1 MHYRDLVQFDPIETI
16 IQLRDA
22 DQEQAAR
29 DLIRT
34 YVISDRMA
42 DQLVNVVIPQL
53 QFLRPRDNKGV
64 LIVGNY
70 GTGKS
75 HLMAVVS
82 AIAEHDHLVEALDHP
97 DVQEAAASIAG
108 RFKVARTEI
117 GGVTGSLRD
126 ILLRELEIA
135 LEAWGTPY
143 TFPPADEITNNKNAL
158 IEAMGAFQE
167 RYPEQGLLLVVDEL
181 LDYLRTREERQLI
194 LDLGFLRELGEVAA
208 LTPFRFLAGLQ
219 ETLFDSPRFAFV
231 AQQLRRVRDRF
242 EQVRIVRE
250 DIAYVVSHRLLQ
262 KNDEQLAR
270 ITEHLRQFTH
280 LYGHMAERLD
290 EFAQLFPIHPAYLE
304 TFERVSVAE
313 KREVLKT
320 FSQAMRGLLDEEVPP
335 DQPGL
340 ISYDHYWDILRG
352 NPSMRGLPDVAEV
365 IEKSDVLEG
374 RIRNAYTRP
383 GLKPVAL
390 RIIHALSVHRLTT
403 HDIRAPLGVTP
414 EELRDDLCL
423 FRPLPEASADFL
435 LSQVQ
440 VALREIQRTV
450 TGQYISYN
458 EANGQYYLDVDKDI
472 DFEAKIQERGQFME
486 QGDLNRYFFN
496 GLRRALNLSETTY
509 SNGHRIWLYELP
521 WVERADQRL
530 PMVTRPGYLFFG
542 APDERSTAQPPRDFY
557 VYIMPPFINRQWHDG
572 QRADEVIFQL
582 SGLDQTFEDRVRLYA
597 GARAMAQEAA
607 SHRTTYAE
615 KADEYLGKLLGW
627 LRDYFPD
634 HLQVTYQGV
643 TNPVGTVLSG
653 AQSSASE
660 TMEDLIRLIAAHLL
674 APEFEERYPDYPAFE
689 RLTRPVTESARPTA
703 AMDAIRFLAGRGRT
717 NLAIGVLDGLELLD
731 DEENLRPYQSR
742 YARRYLDLLQEKPEG
757 QVVNRGEL
765 IEQVSGGIQPIEKDI
780 CFQLEPEWAVVVLL
794 SLVYHGDV
802 VLNLGG
808 RETLDAGNIERAA
821 TRAMVD
827 LVDFR
832 FYKRPR
838 TLPLNLWGMIFEGLG
853 LAPGLVRD
861 ENTRRD
867 AVQRLQSVVGG
878 ELERAATIEGQ
889 MQQGLRL
896 WNEAIFTDRFD
907 YEVESGAVVGASHPT
922 VSLSRTELLPHL
934 RGYKQFLEA
943 LSRFDTVG
951 KLRNLRLT
959 VTQVQEALDR
969 QAVVERAGQL
979 LDLVGRVQPLTA
991 YLAEAQANLPSGPE
1005 SPHPWSERAAAMRK
1019 SLVDDVRRFGGGDED
1034 DEAIDPMHF
1043 NALSRQLETLK
1054 ADYVAAYAEQHRR
1067 LTLGPQADDRRQRLY
1082 SDARL
1087 TALNALAAIDLLSG
1101 SELDGWKQR
1110 MTELPICREFH
1121 ESAIDDTP
1129 TCPFCHLRPAQR
1141 RDVRANQ
1148 TLDQL
1153 ERQLDDILTRWR
1165 QALRDALTSETAR
1178 RSLEAMTPDERA
1190 PIEQFLAQETDK
1202 GHPLDEAQIP
1212 EGFVESAVQALR
1224 GIEALALPVDGLL
1237 EALKEGGLPCTVE
1250 ELKRRFDGF
1259 VGEQMRGHDPRNTR
1273 LTLETNGE

>member
-1 MHYRDLVQFDPIETI
+1 MRYRELVQFDPIETV

-22 DQEQAAR
+22 DREDAAR

-42 DQLVNVVIPQL
+42 DQLANVVIPQL
-53 QFLRPRDNKGV
+53 QFLSPRDNKGV

-82 AIAEHDHLVEALDHP
+82 AIAEHDDLVPVLDHP
-97 DVQEAAASIAG
+97 DVQEAAAPIAG

-135 LEAWGTPY
+135 LEAWDTPY
-143 TFPPADEITNNKNAL
+143 TFPPADQVTNNKDII
-158 IEAMGAFQE
+158 IEAVANFQAH
-167 RYPEQGLLLVVDEL
+167 YPDHGILLVVDEL

-219 ETLFDSPRFAFV
+219 ETLFDSPRFTFV
-231 AQQLRRVRDRF
+231 SQQLRRVRDRF

-270 ITEHLRQFTH
+270 ITEHLRQFTR
-280 LYGHMAERLD
+280 LYGQMAERLD

-320 FSQAMRGLLDEEVPP
+320 FSRAMRGLLDEKVPP
-335 DQPGL
+335 DRPGL
-340 ISYDHYWDILRG
+340 ISYDHYWDILRD

-365 IEKSDVLEG
+365 IEKSNVLEG

-383 GLKPVAL
+383 GLRPIAL

-423 FRPLPEASADFL
+423 YRPMPEASADFL
-435 LSQVQ
+435 LNQVQ
-440 VALREIQRTV
+440 VALREIVRTV

-458 EANGQYYLDVDKDI
+458 EANGQYYLDVEKDI
-472 DFEAKIQERGQFME
+472 DFEAKIQERGEFME
-486 QGDLNRYFFN
+486 ESDLNRYFFD

-509 SNGHRIWLYELP
+509 STGHHIWLYELP
-521 WVERADQRL
+521 WIEH
-530 PMVTRPGYLFFG
+530 MVTRPGYLFFG

-557 VYIMPPFINRQWHDG
+557 VYIVPPFIDRQWHDE
-572 QRADEVIFQL
+572 QRADEVTFRL
-582 SGLDQTFEDRVRLYA
+582 TGLDQAFEELVRLYA
-597 GARAMAQEAA
+597 GARAMAREAA
-607 SHRTTYAE
+607 SHRQVYAE
-615 KADEYLGKLLGW
+615 KADQYLRKLLGW
-627 LRDYFPD
+627 LRDHLTE

-643 TNPVGTVLSG
+643 PDPVEAVL
-653 AQSSASE
+653 ARTQSSASQ
-660 TMEDLIRLIAAHLL
+660 TMEDLIRLIAAYLL
-674 APEFEERYPDYPAFE
+674 APEFEERYPIYPAFE
-689 RLTRPVTESARPTA
+689 GMTRPVTESARAAA
-703 AMDAIRFLAGRGRT
+703 AMDAVRFLAGRGRT
-717 NLAIGVLDGLELLD
+717 NLAMGVLDGLDLLD
-731 DEENLRPYQSR
+731 DEDQLRPYQSR

-765 IEQVSGGIQPIEKDI
+765 IEQVAGGIQPIEKDI
-780 CFQLEPEWAVVVLL
+780 FFQMEPEWAVVVLL
-794 SLVYHGDV
+794 ALVYHGDI

-808 RETLDAGNIERAA
+808 REALDAGSIERAA
-821 TRAMVD
+821 ARAMAD
-827 LVDFR
+827 LTDFR

-838 TLPLNLWGMIFEGLG
+838 TLPLNLWVMIFEGLG
-853 LAPGLVRD
+853 LSPGLVRD

-867 AVQRLQSVVGG
+867 AVQELQSIVGG
-878 ELERAATIEGQ
+878 ELERTATLQGQ
-889 MQQGLRL
+889 LQQGVRL

-907 YEVESGAVVGASHPT
+907 YDVESGAVVRANLPD
-922 VSLSRTELLPHL
+922 VSLSRTELLPSL
-934 RGYKQFLEA
+934 RGYKQFLEE
-943 LSRFDTVG
+943 LSRFNTVG
-951 KLRNLRLT
+951 RLRNLRMT
-959 VTQVQEALDR
+959 VGQVQEVLDQR
-969 QAVVERAGQL
+969 AVVERADQL
-979 LDLVGRVQPLTA
+979 LDLVSRIQPLTA
-991 YLAEAQANLPSGPE
+991 YLAEAQANVPDD
-1005 SPHPWSERAAAMRK
+1005 HPWSERAAAMRK
-1019 SLVDDVRRFGGGDED
+1019 SLIDDVRRFGSGDD
-1034 DEAIDPMHF
+1034 DVDPMHF
-1043 NALSRQLETLK
+1043 NALSRDLETLK

-1067 LTLGPQADDRRQRLY
+1067 LVLGPQADDRRQRLY
-1082 SDARL
+1082 GDARL
-1087 TALNALAAIDLLSG
+1087 AALNALATIELLG
-1101 SELDGWKQR
+1101 GGELEAWKHT
-1110 MTELPICREFH
+1110 MTGLPICREFH

-1129 TCPFCHLRPAQR
+1129 TCPFCSLRPAQR
-1141 RDVRANQ
+1141 RDVRADQ
-1148 TLDQL
+1148 LLDQL
-1153 ERQLDDILTRWR
+1153 ERQLDDMLARWR
-1165 QALRDALTSETAR
+1165 QALRDALTSETAQ

-1190 PIEQFLAQETDK
+1190 PIEQFLEQED
-1202 GHPLDEAQIP
+1202 DEVQIP

-1224 GIEALALPVDGLL
+1224 GIEALALPVDELL
-1237 EALKEGGLPCTVE
+1237 EALKEGGLPCTLE
-1250 ELKRRFDGF
+1250 DLKRRFADF
-1259 VGEQMRGHDPRNTR
+1259 VGDQMRGHDLRNTR
-1273 LTLETNGE
+1273 LTLTTNDE

>member
-1 MHYRDLVQFDPIETI
+1 MHYRDLVQFDPIETV

-22 DQEQAAR
+22 DHEDAAR

-53 QFLRPRDNKGV
+53 QFLAPRDNKGV

-82 AIAEHDHLVEALDHP
+82 AIAEHDELVPVVDHP
-97 DVQEAAASIAG
+97 DVREAAASIAG

-135 LEAWGTPY
+135 LEGWGTPY
-143 TFPPADEITNNKNAL
+143 TFPPADEITNNKNAI

-167 RYPEQGLLLVVDEL
+167 RYPDHGLLLVVDEL

-219 ETLFDSPRFAFV
+219 ETLFDNPRFTFV
-231 AQQLRRVRDRF
+231 SQQLRRVRDRF

-280 LYGHMAERLD
+280 LYERMAERLD

-320 FSQAMRGLLDEEVPP
+320 FSRAMRDLLDEEVPP

-365 IEKSDVLEG
+365 IEKSNVLEG
-374 RIRNAYTRP
+374 RISNAYTRP
-383 GLKPVAL
+383 GLRPIAL

-403 HDIRAPLGVTP
+403 HDIRTPLGVTP

-423 FRPLPEASADFL
+423 YRSMPEPSADFL

-440 VALREIQRTV
+440 VALREIVRTV

-458 EANGQYYLDVDKDI
+458 EANGQYYLDVEKDI
-472 DFEAKIQERGQFME
+472 DFEAKIRERGEFME
-486 QGDLNRYFFN
+486 QGDLNRYFFD

-509 SNGHRIWLYELP
+509 STGHRIWLYELP
-521 WVERADQRL
+521 WTER
-530 PMVTRPGYLFFG
+530 MVTRPGYLFFG

-557 VYIMPPFINRQWHDG
+557 VYFLPPFLGREWHDE
-572 QRADEVIFQL
+572 QRADEVIFRL
-582 SGLDQTFEDRVRLYA
+582 TGLDQAFEELVRLYA

-607 SHRTTYAE
+607 SHRQVYAE
-615 KADEYLGKLLGW
+615 KADEYLRKLLGW
-627 LRDYFPD
+627 LRDHLTN

-643 TNPVGTVLSG
+643 TDPIEAVL
-653 AQSSASE
+653 ARTQSSASQ
-660 TMEDLIRLIAAHLL
+660 TMAELLRLIAAHLL

-689 RLTRPVTESARPTA
+689 HLSRPVTESARSAA

-717 NLAIGVLDGLELLD
+717 NLAMGVLDGLELLAEGSAD
-731 DEENLRPYQSR
+731 GEGQLRPYQSR
-742 YARRYLDLLQEKPEG
+742 YARRYLELLQEKPEG

-765 IEQVSGGIQPIEKDI
+765 IEQVAGGIQPIEKDI
-780 CFQLEPEWAVVVLL
+780 FFQMEPEWAVVVLL
-794 SLVYHGDV
+794 ALVYHGDI

-808 RETLDAGNIERAA
+808 REALDAGSIERAA
-821 TRAMVD
+821 TRAMAD
-827 LVDFR
+827 LTDFR
-832 FYKRPR
+832 FYKQPR
-838 TLPLNLWGMIFEGLG
+838 TLPLNLWVMIFEGLG
-853 LAPGLVRD
+853 LPPGQVRD
-861 ENTRRD
+861 ENTRRK
-867 AVQRLQSVVGG
+867 AVRNLQSVVGD
-878 ELERAATIEGQ
+878 ELEHTAMLQGQ
-889 MQQGLRL
+889 LQQGLRL
-896 WNEAIFTDRFD
+896 WNETIFTDRFD
-907 YEVESGAVVGASHPT
+907 YEVESGAVVGASHPA
-922 VSLSRTELLPHL
+922 VSLSRAELLPHL

-943 LSRFDTVG
+943 LSRFDTLG
-951 KLRNLRLT
+951 KLRNLRMT
-959 VTQVQEALDR
+959 VAQVQEALDQ
-969 QAVVERAGQL
+969 QAVVERVEQL
-979 LDLVGRVQPLTA
+979 LDLVNRVQPLTA

-1005 SPHPWSERAAAMRK
+1005 SPHPWSERAAVMRR
-1019 SLVDDVRRFGGGDED
+1019 SLVDDVRRLGGGDD
-1034 DEAIDPMHF
+1034 DNDLGPMHF
-1043 NALSRQLETLK
+1043 NALSRELERLK
-1054 ADYVAAYAEQHRR
+1054 ADYVAAYAELHRR
-1067 LTLGPQADDRRQRLY
+1067 LVLGPQADDRRQRLY

-1101 SELDGWKQR
+1101 SELASWKQR
-1110 MTELPICREFH
+1110 MTGLPICREFH
-1121 ESAIDDTP
+1121 ESALDDTP

-1141 RDVRANQ
+1141 RDVRADQ
-1148 TLDQL
+1148 ALDQL
-1153 ERQLDDILTRWR
+1153 ARQLDDMLTRWR
-1165 QALRDALTSETAR
+1165 QALRDALTSETAQS
-1178 RSLEAMTPDERA
+1178 SLGAMTPDERA
-1190 PIEQFLAQETDK
+1190 PIEQFLEQED
-1202 GHPLDEAQIP
+1202 DEAQIP

-1237 EALKEGGLPCTVE
+1237 DALQEGGLPCTLTD
-1250 ELKRRFDGF
+1250 LKRRFADF
-1259 VGEQMRGHDPRNTR
+1259 VGDQMRGHDARNTR
-1273 LTLETNGE
+1273 LTLG